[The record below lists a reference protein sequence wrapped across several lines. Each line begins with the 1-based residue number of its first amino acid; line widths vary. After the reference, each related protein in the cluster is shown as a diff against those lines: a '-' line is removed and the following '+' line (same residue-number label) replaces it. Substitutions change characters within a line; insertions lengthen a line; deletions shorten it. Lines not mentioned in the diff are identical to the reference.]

1 LLPAAIYQ
9 KDLILYQKYLSTFVR
24 MANDK
29 ADKQLLRLVAIDTI
43 KKEKELTVIITR
55 IVDIIAAEDMDTEKK
70 IRELRNQTDS
80 LDNIAGLVDL
90 KIQAKVINRIRKAV
104 LKVIKESTNK
114 MILSTIRPGEN

>member
-1 LLPAAIYQ
+1 
-9 KDLILYQKYLSTFVR
+9 